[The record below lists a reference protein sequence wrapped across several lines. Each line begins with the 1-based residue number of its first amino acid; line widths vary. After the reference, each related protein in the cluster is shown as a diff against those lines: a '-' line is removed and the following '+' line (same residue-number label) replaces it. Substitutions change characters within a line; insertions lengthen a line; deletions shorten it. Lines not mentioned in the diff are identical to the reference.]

1 MKNKNYII
9 KYNTKNLNLQIITL
23 NQSFYIYIG
32 DNQMLFEN
40 LFLSIPNQINK
51 MENKEQNLLPENIS
65 CSALIE
71 DEMNDLGKVLN
82 NFLVSKLK
90 IPIFLSLNI
99 YEPLLIKDPLFI
111 SFLQNNIVEILNY
124 FFSVILFSKY
134 H

>member
-40 LFLSIPNQINK
+40 LFLSIPNLVNK
-51 MENKEQNLLPENIS
+51 TENKEQKLFPENIS
-65 CSALIE
+65 CSALIN
-71 DEMNDLGKVLN
+71 DEMTDLAEILN
-82 NFLVSKLK
+82 NFLVAKLK
-90 IPIFLSLNI
+90 IPIFLSFNI

-111 SFLQNNIVEILNY
+111 PFLQENILKILSNNYNQN
-124 FFSVILFSKY
+124 
-134 H
+134 

>member
-51 MENKEQNLLPENIS
+51 IENKEQNLLPENIS
-65 CSALIE
+65 CSTLIE

-111 SFLQNNIVEILNY
+111 SFLQNNIVEILTKN
-124 FFSVILFSKY
+124 L
-134 H
+134 

>member
-51 MENKEQNLLPENIS
+51 IENKEQNLLPENIS

-111 SFLQNNIVEILNY
+111 SFLQNNIVEILTKN
-124 FFSVILFSKY
+124 LEQN
-134 H
+134 

>member
-51 MENKEQNLLPENIS
+51 IENKEQNLLPENIS

-111 SFLQNNIVEILNY
+111 SFLQNNIVEILTKN
-124 FFSVILFSKY
+124 LDQN
-134 H
+134 

>member
-40 LFLSIPNQINK
+40 LLLSIPNKIDN
-51 MENKEQNLLPENIS
+51 ENNEKSLLPENIS
-65 CSALIE
+65 CSTLID
-71 DEMNDLGKVLN
+71 DEVSDLTEVLS

-90 IPIFLSLNI
+90 VPVYLSFNIF
-99 YEPLLIKDPLFI
+99 EPLLMKDPMFI
-111 SFLQNNIVEILNY
+111 SFLQEHILQ
-124 FFSVILFSKY
+124 ILIHK
-134 H
+134 

>member
-51 MENKEQNLLPENIS
+51 IENKEQNLLPENIS
-65 CSALIE
+65 CSTLIE

-111 SFLQNNIVEILNY
+111 SFLQNNIVEILTKN
-124 FFSVILFSKY
+124 LEQN
-134 H
+134 

>member
-51 MENKEQNLLPENIS
+51 IENKEQNLLPENIS

-90 IPIFLSLNI
+90 IPIYLSLNI

-111 SFLQNNIVEILNY
+111 SFLQNNIVEILTKN
-124 FFSVILFSKY
+124 
-134 H
+134 